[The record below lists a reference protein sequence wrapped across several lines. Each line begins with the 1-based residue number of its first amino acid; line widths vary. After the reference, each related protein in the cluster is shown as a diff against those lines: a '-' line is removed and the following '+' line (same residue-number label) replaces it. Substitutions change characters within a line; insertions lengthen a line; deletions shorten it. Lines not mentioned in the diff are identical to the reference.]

1 MSASA
6 DPTVAR
12 RGPAALLVSAAVTL
26 ALLGPLVF
34 LAVHGWRSAGDDR
47 EAARDLRAGVE
58 YLRPLT
64 RLTGALSDGLV
75 SAAAGRA
82 ADQQAVRAAVAA
94 IDAVDERYADRLGVR
109 GTWTDLRQRVL
120 AAGPSAVAADAA
132 ELVERTLGLIA
143 DVGAA
148 SGLASDS
155 EPGER
160 YLAETAVS
168 RLPALLV
175 ASGRL
180 AALVA
185 GPPQAPDPVPAA
197 VAADRLGRAAAELDD
212 SLRRGVADGSTAPSS
227 ELTSGA
233 GAVRL
238 AADEMAPAAPLIGP
252 PRELLAAGA
261 MVAAQRR
268 LQDAALPLSGSV
280 LDQLDGTLRSREAS
294 LGRTR
299 LGLTGI
305 AVLGLLAACTVLWVR
320 LPGRDVTA
328 PVEEELAP
336 VVRGPAAD
344 DNQVAARLID
354 ARALLR
360 EVEVVRVGRAVRSA
374 HRRAG
379 SDE

>member
-1 MSASA
+1 M
-6 DPTVAR
+6 
-12 RGPAALLVSAAVTL
+12 LVSAAVAV
-26 ALLGPLVF
+26 ALLGPLIF
-34 LAVHGWRSAGDDR
+34 LLVHGWRSVGDDR
-47 EAARDLRAGVE
+47 EAAGHRRVGVE
-58 YLRPLT
+58 YLQPLT
-64 RLTGALSDGLV
+64 RLAGALADGWV
-75 SAAAGRA
+75 SAAAGRT
-82 ADQQAVRAAVAA
+82 ADQQAARAALAA
-94 IDAVDERYADRLGVR
+94 TDAVDGRYADELGVR
-109 GTWTDLRQRVL
+109 GAWTDLRQRVV
-120 AAGPSAVAADAA
+120 AAGPSVGPARAA
-132 ELVERTLGLIA
+132 ELVDRTVRLIA

-148 SGLASDS
+148 SGLALDP

-160 YLAETAVS
+160 YLADAAVV
-168 RLPALLV
+168 RLPALL
-175 ASGRL
+175 AAAGRL
-180 AALVA
+180 AALV
-185 GPPQAPDPVPAA
+185 GGSPQAPDPVLAA
-197 VAADRLGRAAAELDD
+197 VAAERLGRAAVELDD
-212 SLRRGVADGSTAPSS
+212 SLRRGVADGPATPSS

-252 PRELLAAGA
+252 PRDLLAADP

-280 LDQLDGTLRSREAS
+280 LDQLDGTLASRQAN

-299 LGLTGI
+299 IGLTGV
-305 AVLGLLAACTVLWVR
+305 AVLGLLAACALMWVR
-320 LPGRDVTA
+320 LPGRNATA

-344 DNQVAARLID
+344 DNQVPARLID